1 MNNEKWRPVVGY
13 EGLYE
18 VSDCGRVKSLRR
30 GIIMKLQKNQDGYP
44 TVGLSRDG
52 KFQVKTVH
60 RLVALA
66 FLDNP
71 NNYPEVNH
79 IDEVKQ
85 NNCVK
90 NLEWCTHKH
99 NLTCG
104 TVLQRNE
111 ESNLRRRFVC
121 VETGKVYKS
130 QRRCAEEFGVCR
142 VQITQVLSGRRKSA
156 KGFHFEFID

>member
-1 MNNEKWRPVVGY
+1 MNNEKWKPVVGY

-18 VSDCGRVKSLRR
+18 VSNFGRVKSLRR
-30 GIIMKLQKNQDGYP
+30 GIIMKLQINQDGYP
-44 TVGLSRDG
+44 YVGLFRDG
-52 KFQVKTVH
+52 KPKMKTVH

-66 FLDNP
+66 FLENP
-71 NNYPEVNH
+71 QNYPEVNH
-79 IDEVKQ
+79 IDEVKHH
-85 NNCVK
+85 NNVE

-121 VETGKVYKS
+121 VETGKIYRS
-130 QRRCAEEFGVCR
+130 QRRCAEEIGVSR
-142 VQITQVLSGRRKSA
+142 VAITNALSGRRKAA